1 MAKED
6 RNAGAKK
13 AIDEKNN
20 AKARELQS
28 KLEINKTFGD
38 RVALFI
44 TDVFGSM
51 TFLCFCLLSFLIWIL
66 WNLNF
71 IPGLKPFDPYPFPE
85 LEMIVSLFAVILSV
99 SVLISQNREG
109 KMEKISQQVEFE
121 VNVRAENE
129 ITKVLALLDEIQKK
143 LGINI
148 KDQELEAMKESLDL
162 HELHQQIDEA
172 GPEKEE

>member
-1 MAKED
+1 MAEGGKKT
-6 RNAGAKK
+6 NATR

-20 AKARELQS
+20 AAARELRS
-28 KLEINKTFGD
+28 KLEINKSFGD

-51 TFLCFCLLSFLIWIL
+51 VFLCLCLFLFLIWIL
-66 WNLNF
+66 WNLNL
-71 IPGLKPFDPYPFPE
+71 IPLLKPFDPYPFPE
-85 LEMIVSLFAVILSV
+85 LEMIVSLFAIILSV

-129 ITKVLALLDEIQKK
+129 ITKVLTMLDEIQKK
-143 LGINI
+143 LGIHI
-148 KDQELEAMKESLDL
+148 KDTELEAMKENLDL
-162 HELHQQIDEA
+162 HQLHQQIDEA
-172 GPEKEE
+172 EPKKEE